1 MILKVIK
8 WALLYIYGVIEYLYV
23 SLIVWLYL
31 DEHICMCLIFIE
43 ITKYMYMYLFLT
55 KVYKL

>member
-8 WALLYIYGVIEYLYV
+8 WALLYFYGVIEYVHVCLFNSMV
-23 SLIVWLYL
+23 VL
-31 DEHICMCLIFIE
+31 DEHICMCVIVIE
-43 ITKYMYMYLFLT
+43 FTKYLFLT